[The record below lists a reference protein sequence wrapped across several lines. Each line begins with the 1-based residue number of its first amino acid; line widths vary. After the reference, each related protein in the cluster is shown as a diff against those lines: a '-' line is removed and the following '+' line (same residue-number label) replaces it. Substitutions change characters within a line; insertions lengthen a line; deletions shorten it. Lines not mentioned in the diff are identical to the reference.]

1 MSHRL
6 QVLVPEHLDARLRK
20 AAQRNR
26 VSKGEWVRRA
36 MEDALCRSGEGLQGV
51 DPLDR
56 LSSLGAPTAG
66 IDGMIAEIETGRSR
80 RRPPQSGARSPLS
93 RPGPPPGH

>member
-6 QVLVPEHLDARLRK
+6 QVLIPAELDAQLEK

-36 MEDALCRSGEGLQGV
+36 LQESLQHAKKNRNSA
-51 DPLDR
+51 DPLAR
-56 LSSLGAPTAG
+56 MASLNGPVAD
-66 IDGMIAEIETGRSR
+66 IDQMLAEIDAGRS
-80 RRPPQSGARSPLS
+80 
-93 RPGPPPGH
+93 

>member
-6 QVLVPEHLDARLRK
+6 HVLISPQLDARLQK

-36 MEDALCRSGEGLQGV
+36 LEASLKPRGRSGPHA
-51 DPLDR
+51 DPVAR
-56 LSSLGAPTAG
+56 LGSLRAPAAS
-66 IDGMIAEIETGRSR
+66 IKRMLAEIEAGR
-80 RRPPQSGARSPLS
+80 A
-93 RPGPPPGH
+93 

>member
-6 QVLVPEHLDARLRK
+6 QVLIPDQLDRQVTK
-20 AAQRNR
+20 AAQREG

-36 MEDALCRSGEGLQGV
+36 LDAALRPTLRVAERA

-56 LSSLGAPTAG
+56 LGELGAPTAD
-66 IDGMIAEIETGRSR
+66 IDDMLADIDRGR
-80 RRPPQSGARSPLS
+80 A
-93 RPGPPPGH
+93 

>member
-6 QVLVPEHLDARLRK
+6 QVLISPGLDAQLSK

-36 MEDALCRSGEGLQGV
+36 LQESLQRSSAGGGRAGALA
-51 DPLDR
+51 R
-56 LSSLGAPTAG
+56 LESLNAPTAR
-66 IDGMIAEIETGRSR
+66 IERMLSEIQAGRS
-80 RRPPQSGARSPLS
+80 
-93 RPGPPPGH
+93 